1 MKEVYRSFEGR
12 LGVCQQEGYII
23 YDIEGYWQIEELS
36 VWKSGNRSRYRIGK
50 EHLRPC
56 DFGDHNK
63 ITELE
68 VDAELGV
75 RDNTQYYYKDKW
87 WTTQTIRK
95 IQQVNQDPYWQK
107 YAC

>member
-12 LGVCQQEGYII
+12 IGVDQQEGYII

-36 VWKSGNRSRYRIGK
+36 AWQSGNKPRYRIGK

-56 DFGDHNK
+56 DFGNRSK

-68 VDAELGV
+68 ADAELGV
-75 RDNTQYYYKDKW
+75 RDNMQYYYKDKW

-95 IQQVNQDPYWQK
+95 IQSTQQDQHWQK
-107 YAC
+107 YAY